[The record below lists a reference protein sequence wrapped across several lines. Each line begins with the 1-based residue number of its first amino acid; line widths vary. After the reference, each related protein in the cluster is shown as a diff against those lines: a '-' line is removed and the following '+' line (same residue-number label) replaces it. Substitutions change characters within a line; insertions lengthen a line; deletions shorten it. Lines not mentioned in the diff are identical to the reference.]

1 MCLYLI
7 KEIEN
12 GKKEKKQKKTKQKN
26 NKKKEGYYAV
36 VHYINFAI

>member
-12 GKKEKKQKKTKQKN
+12 GKKEKKQNKTKQKN

>member
-12 GKKEKKQKKTKQKN
+12 GKKEKKQKKKKK
-26 NKKKEGYYAV
+26 KKKEGNYALV
-36 VHYINFAI
+36 NYINFAI